1 MFITRH
7 GITWEIEGDHPL
19 HKYVNGD
26 PAIVGPVRLL
36 SARAETGSA
45 PSSSMVNPRPA
56 NEHGISRGDGG
67 YVAALDVNNELPI
80 TLRAGDSL
88 VTCID
93 RAPGSTPQVRAGA
106 ILTVVAE
113 PPDPMAFRPGY
124 AGPQKS
130 MDVAVDFGKTAAD
143 LVHPAPLVPTDGVS
157 VPAFDDS
164 KIERA
169 WIDFRWEWA
178 GRYLHPLDNMPDYGR
193 DIGVLIGSAALSLC
207 FRSPEDAR
215 QTLINLVQIGIDNYS
230 CYKNGGA
237 WRGDG
242 GHGHGR
248 MTPILIA
255 GAALGIP
262 EMLKLDAK
270 RFGEGMQTFFV
281 EETSPGVIN
290 NGHGG
295 YTNEQVG
302 LPAWGFC
309 HDKDPS
315 RDDARWSENA
325 GPYRFCCSANSWL
338 GQVTALRLMGL
349 LPAIEHEAWPAYL
362 DRYIRRLKVEGL
374 PGWWR
379 YYDQPWHEQAYDA
392 TRLADLPGTDSFG
405 YGRHRL
411 QADVPPSLREGSF
424 RVRIE
429 GGNAFGKVVL
439 AISDKAKLIP
449 DQKPPLPAGIDF
461 DGFCYLDDVDAIV
474 DKDYNDGATYDIPL
488 PPMLHAGDR
497 FYLQAFVLTHDGVMR
512 NTNALAL
519 TLLD

>member
-1 MFITRH
+1 MQITH
-7 GITWEIEGDHPL
+7 DGVTWEVEGSHEI
-19 HKYVNGD
+19 HQFVNGH
-26 PAIVGPVRLL
+26 PAIVGPIRLL
-36 SARAETGSA
+36 SVRQAGGDG
-45 PSSSMVNPRPA
+45 PCSSQISPRPA
-56 NEHGISRGDGG
+56 NGQGVSRASRD
-67 YVAALDVNNELPI
+67 YDPELDVNNSLPM

-88 VTCID
+88 VSCVD
-93 RAPGSTPQVRAGA
+93 RPPGSTPQVLSGA
-106 ILTVVAE
+106 ILTIVAK
-113 PPDPMAFRPGY
+113 PPDPLAFRPGY
-124 AGPQKS
+124 AGPQKAL
-130 MDVAVDFGKTAAD
+130 DVAAEFGKTAAD
-143 LVHPAPLVPTDGVS
+143 LVHPAPLVPTDGVAM
-157 VPAFDDS
+157 PPFDDS

-169 WIDFRWEWA
+169 WIDFLWEWA

-262 EMLKLDAK
+262 EMLDLNPMM
-270 RFGEGMQTFFV
+270 FGEGMQTFFV

-295 YTNEQVG
+295 YTSEQVG

-338 GQVTALRLMGL
+338 GQLTALRLMGL
-349 LPAIEHEAWPAYL
+349 LPAIGHAAWPAYL
-362 DRYIRRLKVEGL
+362 DRYIRRMKVEGS

-379 YYDQPWHEQAYDA
+379 HYNQPWHEQAYDA
-392 TRLADLPGTDSFG
+392 TRLADLPGTNSFG

-411 QADVPPSLREGSF
+411 QADVPPSIREGSF

-429 GGNAFGKVVL
+429 GGSAFGKVVL
-439 AISDKAKLIP
+439 AISDKARLIP
-449 DQKPPLPAGIDF
+449 DQSPPLPAGVDF
-461 DGFCYLDDVDAIV
+461 EGFCYLGDVDALV

-488 PPMLHAGDR
+488 PSTLKVGDR
-497 FYLQAFVLTHDGVMR
+497 FYLQAFVLTTNGKMR
-512 NTNALAL
+512 NTNALEL
-519 TLLD
+519 SLLD